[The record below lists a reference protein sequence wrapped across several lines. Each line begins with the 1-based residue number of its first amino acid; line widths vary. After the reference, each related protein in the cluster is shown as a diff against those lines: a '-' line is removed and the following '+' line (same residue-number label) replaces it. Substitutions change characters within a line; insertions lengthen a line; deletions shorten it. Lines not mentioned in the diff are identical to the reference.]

1 MKKSLLLA
9 VMLVASYQ
17 LFAFTT
23 QGVWRWRKDDGAQT
37 VATWMAA
44 QNTPVMIGSADSTIR
59 LRIELYNNGSGGTL
73 DGALFED
80 SSNETGGHW
89 DTIKLAANANAFVL
103 AGTDP
108 YVTDQEATTSQ
119 LTGQPYTFIAGKMI
133 VSTDRLPA
141 QTVPRGARTEFEY
154 AIKPSA
160 NIKPGVTY
168 YFRVDA
174 ANYLIGY
181 EFPSLTT
188 AAVLPVNITDFSVQA
203 KESRVLLRW
212 TTVTE
217 TNNARFDIER
227 SSDGKTWNVIS
238 SAKGGG
244 SSSAAHTYTVYDNNP
259 LQGMNFYRIR
269 QYDVN
274 GKFSTTNIKSL
285 KMLINNT
292 AVVSVFPNPARYN
305 NIYFSLPHYAGGDLQ
320 VTLSA
325 SNGKMVHSEVF
336 KAAQQSVKY
345 SLHVTNALNSGIYM
359 LHVKGGDV
367 DANSKVIV
375 Q

>member
-23 QGVWRWRKDDGAQT
+23 QGVWRWRKDDGT
-37 VATWMAA
+37 EKSATWMAA
-44 QNTPVMIGSADSTIR
+44 QNTPVIIGSADSIIR
-59 LRIELYNNGSGGTL
+59 LRIELYNNGTGGVL

-89 DTIKLAANANAFVL
+89 DTIKVKANANAFVL
-103 AGTDP
+103 AGISAN
-108 YVTDQEATTSQ
+108 VTDLEATTSQ
-119 LTGQPYTFIAGKMI
+119 LSGQPYPFVAGKMI
-133 VSTDRLPA
+133 VSTDRLPV

-154 AIKPSA
+154 VIKPSA

-188 AAVLPVNITDFSVQA
+188 SAVLPVNITDFNIRA
-203 KESRVLLRW
+203 ADNRVLLRW

-217 TNNARFDIER
+217 INNARFDVER
-227 SSDGKTWNVIS
+227 SGDGQTWKVINS
-238 SAKGGG
+238 TKGSGATG
-244 SSSAAHTYTVYDNNP
+244 AHTYAVYDNSP

-269 QYDVN
+269 QYDID
-274 GKFSTTNIKSL
+274 GKVSITGTQSL
-285 KMLINNT
+285 KIG
-292 AVVSVFPNPARYN
+292 AEHASVISVFPNPAQRN
-305 NIYFSLPHYAGGDLQ
+305 TIHFSLQHYSGGDLQ

-325 SNGKMVHSEVF
+325 SNGKPVHSEVF
-336 KAAQQSVKY
+336 KGAQPGITY
-345 SLHVTNALNSGIYM
+345 SLHITNSLNAGVYI
-359 LHVKGGDV
+359 LHIKGSDV
-367 DANSKVIV
+367 DESSKVMV